1 MGGKASILMV
11 LGFSM
16 IFLVFGYNYNNM
28 TNRAIDNF
36 IEYYTNTNSHNIA
49 VAGANMAANEVF
61 MNKSW
66 DTGFTNLTING
77 GTLNVYVS
85 NPLSG
90 SGKVTI
96 CHVPPGNPTAKRV
109 LVIPASAVAG
119 HLAHGDHLGTCGA
132 DSVDYEKITIVSE
145 GTYNG
150 KTDVV
155 EVELRPSTFSKFGY
169 FADQWGAGYLVTGDT
184 VSGPFHTNQT
194 LRTLGSPVFMGK
206 VTAKGLRAEG
216 NKWGFGE
223 ANPQFNGGID
233 TPVNVPFNLDISN
246 LEKAAIYSGRVFADN
261 INNKAQDLRLV
272 FNSDQTVDWSV
283 KLTNKSTWT
292 TPVNALLDTLAPNGV
307 IWNKAGNLYVSG
319 VVNGKY
325 TIGTGEA
332 DYNSYGNVYIEDD
345 VKYREPPILFLPN
358 GKTAINPDVK
368 DMLGIVADKQIVI
381 KDNAANRNNVEI
393 DASLFNYGRGS
404 TPINPFGGIT
414 VENIS
419 SSSPNM
425 GALKI
430 YGGLIEKAA
439 QTTGY
444 TNGAGYNE
452 LIRYDARFMTQVPP
466 SFPTTSEYE
475 IVSWY
480 E

>member
-1 MGGKASILMV
+1 MGGKAAIFMV

-16 IFLVFGYNYNNM
+16 IFLVFGYNYNNL
-28 TNRAIDNF
+28 TNNAIDNF
-36 IEYYTNTNSHNIA
+36 TNYYVRTNAHNIA

-61 MNKSW
+61 MNKTW
-66 DTGFTNLTING
+66 DTGFADLTINN

-96 CHVPPGNPTAKRV
+96 CHIPQGNPIAKHEI
-109 LVIPASAVAG
+109 VIPASAVPA
-119 HLAHGDHLGTCGA
+119 HLAHGDYLGACDA
-132 DSVDYEKITIVSE
+132 NPVDFEKITIISE
-145 GTYNG
+145 GTYHG
-150 KTDVV
+150 RTDVV

-169 FADQWGAGYLVTGDT
+169 FADTWGAGYLVTGDT

-206 VTAKGLRAEG
+206 VTAKGLKAVG
-216 NKWGFGE
+216 NKWGFGK
-223 ANPQFNGGID
+223 ADPKFYGGID
-233 TPVNVPFNLDISN
+233 TPVNVPFNLDISKI
-246 LEKAAIYSGRVFADN
+246 ETAANYSGRVFADN
-261 INNKAQDLRLV
+261 ATNKAQDLRLT
-272 FNSDQTVDWSV
+272 FHDDKTVDWSV
-283 KLTNKSTWT
+283 KLTTTSSWS

-307 IWNKAGNLYVSG
+307 IWNKKGNLYVSG
-319 VVNGKY
+319 EVNGNY
-325 TIGTGEA
+325 TIGTA
-332 DYNSYGNVYIEDD
+332 KKNNSYGNVYIEDD

-358 GKTAINPDVK
+358 GKTAINPAVH
-368 DMLGIVADKQIVI
+368 DMLGIVAAKQVVI
-381 KDNAANRNNVEI
+381 KDNVANHSDVEI
-393 DASLFNYGRGS
+393 DASLFNYD
-404 TPINPFGGIT
+404 GGIT
-414 VENIS
+414 VENIHS
-419 SSSPNM
+419 WSPNM

-466 SFPTTSEYE
+466 FFPTTSEYE